1 MTRHVI
7 RLVAL
12 SVMLLIT
19 AAAADVIAQTGDPGT
34 LSIARQGYLFAGG
47 KYATVNGRR
56 VLRER
61 RFAAPERYNDWPQ
74 ARLHTQW
81 PGKGAPGDPI
91 FDQFLASQMPG
102 IPDFTLQQVLN
113 RDEILALLEKHKY
126 VGSVEKRGK
135 KVRKFLDVALLYNK
149 DGDPAVSGVKRVSKS
164 SRRVY
169 ATHDKLYLVKQG
181 YGIAVISTSKG
192 IMTGGEAKK
201 AGLGGEVIAEVW

>member
-1 MTRHVI
+1 M
-7 RLVAL
+7 
-12 SVMLLIT
+12 
-19 AAAADVIAQTGDPGT
+19 
-34 LSIARQGYLFAGG
+34 
-47 KYATVNGRR
+47 
-56 VLRER
+56 
-61 RFAAPERYNDWPQ
+61 
-74 ARLHTQW
+74 
-81 PGKGAPGDPI
+81 DPI
-91 FDQFLASQMPG
+91 ADMLIKIKNAYRAGNASMTTPHSK
-102 IPDFTLQQVLN
+102 LKA
-113 RDEILALLEKHKY
+113 EILALLEKHKY

>member
-113 RDEILALLEKHKY
+113 RDEILALLEKTGPAILLTHSQS
-126 VGSVEKRGK
+126 GPFGWP
-135 KVRKFLDVALLYNK
+135 VA
-149 DGDPAVSGVKRVSKS
+149 DARPD
-164 SRRVY
+164 
-169 ATHDKLYLVKQG
+169 LVKA
-181 YGIAVISTSKG
+181 ILAVEPNGPPFFADDFAALSG
-192 IMTGGEAKK
+192 WLAKSVSDD
-201 AGLGGEVIAEVW
+201 ARRTP